1 MTARVLFVCLGNI
14 CRSPTA
20 EAVCRTL
27 AAREGQDILFDSA
40 GTGGWHV
47 GDPPDHRA
55 RKTASRQGYEM
66 VALRARTVTSD
77 DFDRFDLILAMDSSN
92 LRWLE
97 RRRPPESRA
106 ELGLFLEFALGPSHG
121 DVPDPYYSGKFDM
134 VLELIERAGA
144 AIVTKLR
151 KRDGRRVRG
160 PGP

>member
-1 MTARVLFVCLGNI
+1 MTASVLFVCLGNI

-27 AAREGQDILFDSA
+27 AVREGQDILFDSA
-40 GTGGWHV
+40 GTGDWHV
-47 GDPPDHRA
+47 GDSPDYRA

-66 VALRARTVTSD
+66 AALRARTVTSD

-97 RRRPPESRA
+97 RQRPAGSRA

-121 DVPDPYYSGKFDM
+121 DVPDPYYSGQFDM

-144 AIVTKLR
+144 AIVAKLG
-151 KRDGRRVRG
+151 KHDGRREHE

>member
-1 MTARVLFVCLGNI
+1 
-14 CRSPTA
+14 
-20 EAVCRTL
+20 
-27 AAREGQDILFDSA
+27 
-40 GTGGWHV
+40 
-47 GDPPDHRA
+47 
-55 RKTASRQGYEM
+55 M
-66 VALRARTVTSD
+66 VDLRGRTVTSD

-97 RRRPPESRA
+97 RRRPSGSRA

-121 DVPDPYYSGKFDM
+121 DVPDPYYSGQFDM

-151 KRDGRRVRG
+151 KRDGRCVHG